1 MGNSVLD
8 IVQQWSGKTFREES
22 IGRSYEGRDIRAFTF
37 GDGRAKVLAWSQM
50 HGNEPTSTLA
60 LLDVLNSIEADQTMK
75 ELLRHSI
82 TLTAIPL
89 LNPDGCIRHDRRNA
103 QGIDINRD
111 AQSLI
116 SPEAKILMSAWERLH
131 PDFAY
136 NLHDQET
143 RYTTLNPPTPTLIAM
158 LAPECSHDKAITP
171 ARERAMKLIAHTAKH
186 LDNICDGAKGRI
198 ARYDDVYTPT
208 AFGDTFM
215 QLGTSSILIEAGS
228 MPGDP
233 ERTHARAAM
242 SMAIIKGLEAIA
254 QHQFEANTVQ
264 EYDSLPLNKDFDG
277 LEMILE
283 GIAIHDTLGNYQA
296 DLGIRRVK
304 TSCNPEDFIDDS
316 HDLRVMNIGDL
327 SSTPSIIRT
336 KLNGYTLKGTH
347 KDLYIGCKTS
357 DITLVAPDGN
367 CINAYTL
374 IENNTRDFD
383 SDKTK

>member
-1 MGNSVLD
+1 
-8 IVQQWSGKTFREES
+8 
-22 IGRSYEGRDIRAFTF
+22 
-37 GDGRAKVLAWSQM
+37 
-50 HGNEPTSTLA
+50 
-60 LLDVLNSIEADQTMK
+60 
-75 ELLRHSI
+75 
-82 TLTAIPL
+82 
-89 LNPDGCIRHDRRNA
+89 
-103 QGIDINRD
+103 
-111 AQSLI
+111 
-116 SPEAKILMSAWERLH
+116 
-131 PDFAY
+131 
-136 NLHDQET
+136 
-143 RYTTLNPPTPTLIAM
+143 
-158 LAPECSHDKAITP
+158 
-171 ARERAMKLIAHTAKH
+171 
-186 LDNICDGAKGRI
+186 
-198 ARYDDVYTPT
+198 
-208 AFGDTFM
+208 
-215 QLGTSSILIEAGS
+215 

-357 DITLVAPDGN
+357 EITLVAPDGS